1 MDLKT
6 LLNAVQSRTHSYGI
20 GTAEPFLRQ
29 FESCLGGTCPAKYF
43 ESVTETRWR
52 RAVKAAG
59 RQLVYHHPEMGVAG
73 EFETAASRAELPP
86 HTIALFPAVIT
97 STRQDRDGD
106 ILETEGAELDPKAPL
121 LYQHMPF
128 ENIGRLLKQGER
140 SSTRLTG
147 EFSLCGT
154 PLGED
159 CAMLAEHGALR
170 ISHGFT
176 ADEFEPLDDQEYEIP
191 GFRVLKFQI
200 LEVSLVSI
208 PSNPDAEITAFSRNK
223 FKHPLTKAVAG
234 AKYGERQVLSPVT
247 VDVGALPAVAAA
259 PSGDNAA
266 EAAPAERRGRTCAGR
281 GRCQACA
288 RQSSA
293 EAIPEAPSKGDAV
306 GKNASDLC
314 DALVRQAV
322 IEHARTG
329 DLSALKALAEAL
341 SQVRQKITDTISR
354 IERQSQWEA
363 GDALITDAASKHL
376 IWS

>member
-1 MDLKT
+1 
-6 LLNAVQSRTHSYGI
+6 
-20 GTAEPFLRQ
+20 
-29 FESCLGGTCPAKYF
+29 
-43 ESVTETRWR
+43 
-52 RAVKAAG
+52 
-59 RQLVYHHPEMGVAG
+59 MGVAG
-73 EFETAASRAELPP
+73 EFENAAGRAELPP

-140 SSTRLTG
+140 TSKRLTG

-176 ADEFEPLDDQEYEIP
+176 ADEFEPLDEQEYEIP

-234 AKYGERQVLSPVT
+234 AKYNERQVLSPVT
-247 VDVGALPAVAAA
+247 IDVGALPAVAAA
-259 PSGDNAA
+259 SAGDNSADTP
-266 EAAPAERRGRTCAGR
+266 PADRRDRTCAGR

-288 RQSSA
+288 RQSSGQ
-293 EAIPEAPSKGDAV
+293 AILETPSQGDAV
-306 GKNASDLC
+306 GGEPVVTNASDLC

-341 SQVRQKITDTISR
+341 RQVRQKITDTISR